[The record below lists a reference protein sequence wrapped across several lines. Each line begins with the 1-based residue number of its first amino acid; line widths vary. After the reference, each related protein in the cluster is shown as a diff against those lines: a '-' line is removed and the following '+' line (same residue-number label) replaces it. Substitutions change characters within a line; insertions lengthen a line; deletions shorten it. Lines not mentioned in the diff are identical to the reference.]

1 MDQFEKFWS
10 GGATSSTHSGE
21 GFKYIEQEEYI
32 ENLKLSN
39 NLVEEMQ
46 HEGVTPANNYLS
58 EAFLKEMD
66 EIKHHDNVIEY
77 TGQIDLNQ
85 FSYEN
90 LHKNS

>member
-32 ENLKLSN
+32 ENLKSSN
-39 NLVEEMQ
+39 NLVEELQ
-46 HEGVTPANNYLS
+46 HEGASPANNYLS

-77 TGQIDLNQ
+77 AGSIDLNQ
-85 FSYEN
+85 YSYEN